1 MWLNNSSL
9 GPAEQFITGQITAA
23 IGIKCG
29 KGCLDGR
36 KCTLIGLLKVFGILP
51 GAASLLL
58 LVCYHEKDTIGPYGP
73 FNSHHLTH
81 LNSLPGTKH
90 ENHDA

>member
-29 KGCLDGR
+29 KGCLDVLDGLVPAQSGR
-36 KCTLIGLLKVFGILP
+36 FLAFDGEMLP
-51 GAASLLL
+51 W
-58 LVCYHEKDTIGPYGP
+58 
-73 FNSHHLTH
+73 
-81 LNSLPGTKH
+81 
-90 ENHDA
+90 